1 MSSVQSRIE
10 IKLGKANKHESLA
23 CIEMRMVLASLVFEF
38 DLLEVEPDSRDWID
52 RQKIFF
58 LWEKLPLNVRIRPRS
73 SVQ

>member
-1 MSSVQSRIE
+1 
-10 IKLGKANKHESLA
+10 
-23 CIEMRMVLASLVFEF
+23 MRMVLASLVFEF